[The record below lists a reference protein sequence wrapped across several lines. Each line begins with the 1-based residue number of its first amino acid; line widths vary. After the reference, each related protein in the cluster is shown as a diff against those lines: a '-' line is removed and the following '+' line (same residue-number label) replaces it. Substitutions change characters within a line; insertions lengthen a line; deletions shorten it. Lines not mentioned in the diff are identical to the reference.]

1 MRKLFKKSLI
11 IMLFISLLSFS
22 QDRVNSIPDLDIGE
36 FNLWIKGESFKGY
49 NYDNKTKNWTE
60 RIGYLKL
67 GEKETFIQINEKY
80 DLIEEAKS
88 MTSQNVIQLGLIP
101 IKYLNESFVGLA
113 LEKFTGRYRYPAI
126 KEDWIIKRS
135 YYVYIFEFEEFEKI
149 FNLREST
156 SILKSVFGTYGDP
169 VQSDLKFQSTF
180 ENLLFLFERSKF
192 YEKDQ
197 IFKIE
202 KTISNNSEVFRFLIP
217 DKRSTVNSYNFE
229 ENYFEI
235 PFENLNELK
244 TIYENKIKD

>member
-11 IMLFISLLSFS
+11 LMLFISLLSFS

-67 GEKETFIQINEKY
+67 GEKETFIEINEKY

>member
-1 MRKLFKKSLI
+1 
-11 IMLFISLLSFS
+11 
-22 QDRVNSIPDLDIGE
+22 
-36 FNLWIKGESFKGY
+36 
-49 NYDNKTKNWTE
+49 
-60 RIGYLKL
+60 
-67 GEKETFIQINEKY
+67 
-80 DLIEEAKS
+80 

>member
-1 MRKLFKKSLI
+1 MKKLFKKSLI

-67 GEKETFIQINEKY
+67 GEKETFIEINEKY
-80 DLIEEAKS
+80 DKIEEAKS

-180 ENLLFLFERSKF
+180 ENLLFLFEKSKF

>member
-67 GEKETFIQINEKY
+67 GEKETFIEINEKY